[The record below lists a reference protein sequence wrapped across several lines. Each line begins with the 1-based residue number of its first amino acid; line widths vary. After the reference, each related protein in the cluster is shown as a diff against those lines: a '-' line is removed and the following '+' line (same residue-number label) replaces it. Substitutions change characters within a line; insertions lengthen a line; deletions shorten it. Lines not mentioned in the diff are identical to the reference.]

1 MSWRVVVVSSRSRLE
16 LKLGYL
22 VVRGTEVKR
31 ILLDEISVLLIENT
45 GCVMSVSLLEAL
57 WEHKIDVIFCDSHHL
72 PSALLVSLYGNYESS
87 ARLTSQIAWDNEI
100 KDLVWAEIVRDK
112 IRKQA
117 DVLGFSGNSE
127 AKEKL
132 LFYASEIQPGDS
144 SNREGHAAKVYFNSL
159 IDHSFSRKQ
168 PSYLN
173 EALNYGYS
181 IVMSAVSRTI
191 VSAGYNTQ
199 IGIFHHSV
207 FNQFNLASDF
217 MEPFRPLVDMKVLS
231 LPIDEAL
238 TTESKM
244 IIVGLLNETVVI
256 KGVKATVLA
265 AIEVYV
271 RSVLEALEEKDI
283 SRVAFYE
290 FER

>member
-22 VVRGTEVKR
+22 VVRGIDVKR

-45 GCVMSVSLLEAL
+45 GCIMSVSLLEAL

-87 ARLTSQIAWDNEI
+87 ARLTSQIAWEKEA
-100 KDLVWAEIVRDK
+100 KDSVWGEIVRDK
-112 IRKQA
+112 IRKQS
-117 DVLGFSGNSE
+117 DVLGFSGNYE
-127 AKEKL
+127 AQEKL
-132 LFYASEIQPGDS
+132 LTYAEEVQSGDPT
-144 SNREGHAAKVYFNSL
+144 NREGHAAKVYFNSL
-159 IDHSFSRKQ
+159 ISHSFSRKQ

-181 IVMSAVSRTI
+181 IVMSAVSRSI
-191 VSAGYNTQ
+191 VAAGYSTQ

-207 FNQFNLASDF
+207 FNQFNFASDL
-217 MEPFRPLVDMKVLS
+217 MEPFRPLVDTKILS

-244 IIVGLLNETVVI
+244 DIVGLLNETVMI
-256 KGVKATVLA
+256 KGIKTTVLA

-271 RSVLEALEEKDI
+271 RSVLEALEEKDV
-283 SRVAFYE
+283 SRITFYE